1 MVGGSIQL
9 IYLIGKITAII
20 SQIDKYLD
28 FMFDFEP
35 IFQFSRHNCVA
46 ICSFLVPANLIA
58 TIATVFMVVRGQS
71 LPKMLWSSGIA
82 AVLSIA
88 LFLHVSTWFMIGV
101 VTPVTFILFGL
112 GTTCLMINILAVT
125 YRREIAQLL
134 ANKWLIKLSRH

>member
-1 MVGGSIQL
+1 MVDGSIQL
-9 IYLIGKITAII
+9 VYLIDKITAII

-58 TIATVFMVVRGQS
+58 TIATVIMVVRGQS
-71 LPKMLWSSGIA
+71 LLKMLWSSGIA
-82 AVLSIA
+82 AVLSIT
-88 LFLHVSTWFMIGV
+88 LFLHVCTWFMIGV

-112 GTTCLMINILAVT
+112 GTTCLIINMLAVT

-134 ANKWLIKLSRH
+134 ANKRLIKLYRP